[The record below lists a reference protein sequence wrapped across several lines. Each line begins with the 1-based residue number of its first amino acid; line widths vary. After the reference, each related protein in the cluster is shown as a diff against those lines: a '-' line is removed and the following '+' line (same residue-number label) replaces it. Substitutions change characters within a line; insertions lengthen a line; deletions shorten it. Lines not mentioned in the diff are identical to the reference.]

1 MKKVLLG
8 TTALVAAGAFAGI
21 GAAQAQDMMVGMQPL
36 EVGGYYTIAG
46 LSTSTDGVSDRG
58 HTIQQ
63 NIELEGRAI
72 AELDNGIT
80 AGVRIRISGNTH
92 GGFFSSHKHGATGA
106 PVDPSDAVD
115 NDGNNIP
122 ITPSEASDVMHTHGG
137 ADGAASGDDLNIS
150 ETEVF
155 FTGSFGGLH
164 IGMIEPA
171 SQQMTVWAP
180 GGTVPIGGIKSP
192 WFGGVGGMWTS
203 ANHYE
208 DSSKI
213 VYFSPSFN
221 GISLGV
227 SYSPDDTKNN
237 YNGMNDNDG
246 EHGEQVTA
254 AVSYGSDL
262 MGGSFS
268 AMVGIERTT
277 TESTGMARAA
287 CDTAAG
293 MLCDP
298 EGLRYGL
305 SVSIDQ
311 ISIGGAV
318 YEHDSGGVLL
328 KDGMSRSPL
337 VETTKSDF
345 GVSWSQ
351 GPLMLGVQFGSN
363 DGGGGAESDSTSL
376 NVNYTLGGGVDL
388 GAVYAT
394 GDRYDADAGMQ
405 RGYSEILLGTMFNF

>member
-1 MKKVLLG
+1 M
-8 TTALVAAGAFAGI
+8 AAGAFAGI

-46 LSTSTDGVSDRG
+46 LSTSTDGVSNRG

-92 GGFFSSHKHGATGA
+92 GGFFSSHEHGASGVVATKRNEADTTDILDIPEDTEATDVTNPPNHAHG
-106 PVDPSDAVD
+106 DA
-115 NDGNNIP
+115 G
-122 ITPSEASDVMHTHGG
+122 
-137 ADGAASGDDLNIS
+137 GAASADDLNIS

-254 AVSYGSDL
+254 ALSYGSDL

-287 CDTAAG
+287 CDSAAG

-318 YEHDSGGVLL
+318 YEHDSGGALL
-328 KDGMSRSPL
+328 ADGMSRSPL

-363 DGGGGAESDSTSL
+363 DAGGGAESDSTSL

-394 GDRYDADAGMQ
+394 GDRYDSDADMQ

>member
-1 MKKVLLG
+1 MRKLLLG

-36 EVGGYYTIAG
+36 ELGGYYTIAG
-46 LSTSTDGVSDRG
+46 ISTSTDGVSDRG
-58 HTIQQ
+58 HSIQQ
-63 NIELEGRAI
+63 NIELEGRAV

-80 AGVRIRISGNTH
+80 AGIRVRI
-92 GGFFSSHKHGATGA
+92 A
-106 PVDPSDAVD
+106 
-115 NDGNNIP
+115 GNN
-122 ITPSEASDVMHTHGG
+122 HT
-137 ADGAASGDDLNIS
+137 ADNVS

-164 IGMIEPA
+164 IGQIEPA

-192 WFGGVGGMWTS
+192 WFGGIGGMWTS

-208 DSSKI
+208 DSNKI

-221 GISLGV
+221 GISIGV
-227 SYSPDDTKNN
+227 SYSPDPTHNN
-237 YNGMNDNDG
+237 YGGDPAFNATNDDDG

-268 AMVGIERTT
+268 AMVGIETTT
-277 TESTGMARAA
+277 TESMAGVA
-287 CDTAAG
+287 CDSAT

-298 EGLRYGL
+298 AGLRYGL

-311 ISIGGAV
+311 IAIGGAV
-318 YEHDSGGVLL
+318 YEHDSGVNE
-328 KDGMSRSPL
+328 
-337 VETTKSDF
+337 ETTKSDF

-351 GPLMLGVQFGSN
+351 GPLMLGIQFGSN
-363 DGGGGAESDSTSL
+363 DESDSTSL
-376 NVNYTLGGGVDL
+376 NVNYNLGQGVDV
-388 GAVYAT
+388 GAVFAT
-394 GDRYDADAGMQ
+394 GDNASGK
-405 RGYSEILLGTMFNF
+405 GYSQILLGTMFNF

>member
-36 EVGGYYTIAG
+36 ELGGYYTIAG
-46 LSTSTDGVSDRG
+46 ISTSTDGVSNRG
-58 HTIQQ
+58 HAIQQ
-63 NIELEGRAI
+63 NIELEGRAV

-80 AGVRIRISGNTH
+80 AGIRVRISGNTH
-92 GGFFSSHKHGATGA
+92 GGHFSSHEHGATGM
-106 PVDPSDAVD
+106 PVDTDPEQDDIQAGDAD
-115 NDGNNIP
+115 
-122 ITPSEASDVMHTHGG
+122 EHTH
-137 ADGAASGDDLNIS
+137 ADAGGAASGDDLNIS

-192 WFGGVGGMWTS
+192 WFGGIGGMWTS
-203 ANHYE
+203 ANHWE
-208 DSSKI
+208 DSPKI

-227 SYSPDDTKNN
+227 SYSPDPTNNN
-237 YNGMNDNDG
+237 YGGMNDDDG

-277 TESTGMARAA
+277 TESMDGAA
-287 CDTAAG
+287 CAAP

-311 ISIGGAV
+311 VSIGGAV
-318 YEHDSGGVLL
+318 YEHDSGGG
-328 KDGMSRSPL
+328 DDPL
-337 VETTKSDF
+337 GETTKSDF

-363 DGGGGAESDSTSL
+363 DAGGGSEADSTSL
-376 NVNYTLGGGVDL
+376 NVNYNLGGGVDL

-394 GDRYDADAGMQ
+394 GDNADGT
-405 RGYSEILLGTMFNF
+405 GYSQILLGTMFNF

>member
-36 EVGGYYTIAG
+36 ELGGYYTIAG
-46 LSTSTDGVSDRG
+46 ISSSTDGVNDRG
-58 HTIQQ
+58 HGFQQ

-92 GGFFSSHKHGATGA
+92 GGFFSSHDHEG
-106 PVDPSDAVD
+106 PVDPSDDDTDITAEEAGAVD
-115 NDGNNIP
+115 HG
-122 ITPSEASDVMHTHGG
+122 HGG
-137 ADGAASGDDLNIS
+137 TASEDDLNIS

-155 FTGSFGGLH
+155 FRGSFGGLH

-171 SQQMTVWAP
+171 AQQMTVWAP

-192 WFGGVGGMWTS
+192 WFGGIGGMWTS

-208 DSSKI
+208 DSTKI
-213 VYFSPSFN
+213 VYFSPNFN

-237 YNGMNDNDG
+237 YASRDDDDG

-277 TESTGMARAA
+277 TESMDGVA
-287 CDTAAG
+287 CDP
-293 MLCDP
+293 MMMMCDP

-318 YEHDSGGVLL
+318 YEHDSGLN
-328 KDGMSRSPL
+328 M
-337 VETTKSDF
+337 ETTKTDF
-345 GVSWSQ
+345 GISWTQ
-351 GPLMLGVQFGSN
+351 GPLMLGVQHGSN
-363 DGGGGAESDSTSL
+363 DAGGGMEADSTSL
-376 NVNYTLGGGVDL
+376 NVNYTLGGGVDV

-394 GDRYDADAGMQ
+394 GDRDSGA
-405 RGYSEILLGTMFNF
+405 GYSEILLGTMFNF